1 MERWAMEEKVTLEG
15 RVEAL
20 GSGGPGYGNHR
31 LVSIEEREDKELED
45 NSGYVLTSDAISLDG
60 VEGQNVRVSGTLVAG
75 YPPDEG
81 GPRLLNVTEVT
92 DAETEKGGEGRPD
105 GGNPSD

>member
-31 LVSIEEREDKELED
+31 LVSIEERED
-45 NSGYVLTSDAISLDG
+45 NSNYVLTSDVISLDG
-60 VEGQNVRVSGTLVAG
+60 VEGQNVRVSGTPVAG
-75 YPPDEG
+75 YPTDEG
-81 GPRLLNVTEVT
+81 GPVLLNVTEVS

-105 GGNPSD
+105 RGNPAD